1 MVDGLTAGT
10 PPSSRSRD
18 TKSRTNIEN
27 PAVCVFTMLQRELVS
42 DSQCKRSASSLSQ
55 NSVMRSVR
63 DVSLAGLN
71 ALSFLLGF
79 DTVGSVTGKSSG
91 L

>member
-1 MVDGLTAGT
+1 
-10 PPSSRSRD
+10 
-18 TKSRTNIEN
+18 
-27 PAVCVFTMLQRELVS
+27 
-42 DSQCKRSASSLSQ
+42 
-55 NSVMRSVR
+55 MRSVR
-63 DVSLAGLN
+63 DFCLAGLS